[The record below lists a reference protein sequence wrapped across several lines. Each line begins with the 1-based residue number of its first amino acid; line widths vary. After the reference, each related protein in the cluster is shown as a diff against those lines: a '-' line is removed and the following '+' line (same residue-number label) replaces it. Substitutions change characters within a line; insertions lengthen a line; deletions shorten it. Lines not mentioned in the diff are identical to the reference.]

1 VVVAGAIGAFFALH
15 GGGGANDKATGAAD
29 TTQARTPAAVLP
41 AITAPGCR
49 TTVAKTSSLSVRTQS
64 VPVGAH
70 PFGVNTT
77 ADGKFTFVTR
87 LGAIVVLSNGSGLA
101 PAVEHFISVPGL
113 QKAATLTHN
122 GKYLVAALNSGAVV
136 VDTAAAEEGSSHAIV
151 GTLTSSFGSGAVEV
165 GISPDDKFVFV
176 TLQESAAMAVFNLQT
191 ALTHGFGSSA
201 VVGKVSLGQQ
211 PVGLSFSPDAKLMY
225 VTSMTKA
232 KTQGASEGT
241 VSVIDTVLAETDPAK
256 AVKASADAG
265 CDPVRTITDGT
276 TVWVTSRES
285 NALLGFSASRL
296 LSDPK
301 HALEAQVNVGS
312 APIGETFAR
321 SGSQTRILIANSN
334 QSGPSS
340 VAPTVAVV
348 DPAKALRRQQALL
361 GYISTGQLPRQFT
374 IQPDGKTALVTNDLA
389 GQLQAIDLT
398 TLP

>member
-1 VVVAGAIGAFFALH
+1 VVVAAVGAFFALH
-15 GGGGANDKATGAAD
+15 GGGGAKDKATGAAD
-29 TTQARTPAAVLP
+29 TTQAKTPAAVLP
-41 AITAPGCR
+41 AISAPGCR
-49 TTVAKTSSLSVRTQS
+49 TTVASTKSLSTVRTQS

-77 ADGKFTFVTR
+77 SDGKFTFVTR

-101 PAVEHFISVPGL
+101 PAVEHIISVPGL

-151 GTLTSSFGSGAVEV
+151 GTLTSSFGGGGVEV

-225 VTSMTKA
+225 VTSMMKA
-232 KTQGASEGT
+232 ANQTQGEGT
-241 VSVIDTVLAETDPAK
+241 VSVIDTALAETDPAK
-256 AVKASADAG
+256 AVKTSADAG
-265 CDPVRTITDGT
+265 CDPVRAITDGT

-296 LSDPK
+296 LSDPT
-301 HALEAQVNVGS
+301 HALETQVNVGS
-312 APIGETFAR
+312 APIGETFAG
-321 SGSQTRILIANSN
+321 SGSHTRILIANSN
-334 QSGPSS
+334 QSGPST

-348 DPAKALRRQQALL
+348 DPAKALRRQPALL
-361 GYISTGQLPRQFT
+361 GYIGTGQLPREFT
-374 IQPDGKTALVTNDLA
+374 IEPDGKSALVTNDLA

>member
-1 VVVAGAIGAFFALH
+1 
-15 GGGGANDKATGAAD
+15 
-29 TTQARTPAAVLP
+29 
-41 AITAPGCR
+41 
-49 TTVAKTSSLSVRTQS
+49 
-64 VPVGAH
+64 
-70 PFGVNTT
+70 
-77 ADGKFTFVTR
+77 
-87 LGAIVVLSNGSGLA
+87 
-101 PAVEHFISVPGL
+101 
-113 QKAATLTHN
+113 
-122 GKYLVAALNSGAVV
+122 
-136 VDTAAAEEGSSHAIV
+136 
-151 GTLTSSFGSGAVEV
+151 
-165 GISPDDKFVFV
+165 
-176 TLQESAAMAVFNLQT
+176 
-191 ALTHGFGSSA
+191 
-201 VVGKVSLGQQ
+201 
-211 PVGLSFSPDAKLMY
+211 
-225 VTSMTKA
+225 
-232 KTQGASEGT
+232 
-241 VSVIDTVLAETDPAK
+241 VIDTVLAETDPAK